1 MSSNIIVECPRESVP
16 LLNSHPSDA
25 TLTNIPI
32 HNETEDIPFDDEL
45 NVSRVS
51 LIKQEA
57 WWLFISSIP
66 LSMSYFLQSSFN
78 FISMLSVGR
87 LGVNELAAASL
98 GLMMI
103 NFIVLMPGIG
113 LASALESFC
122 NSAFTASS
130 DKTRVGFHAR
140 RGLFAVTLQL
150 IPTAVLFL
158 FMDQL
163 LLLLGQTPEVSEL
176 CGQFLRV
183 WLVGSWP
190 LLAYECLKR
199 FVQAQGIMKAS
210 TWVMVLVAPVH
221 IYASYAL
228 VWSPSTGVGFIGAPL
243 AMAMSNWLLFLGIT
257 GYIVFSKARH
267 AWGTFSLDCID
278 GIGEYY
284 RLAIPSAAMM
294 ACSWAAFELVTFGS
308 SIFGPVSLAAQACM
322 FTAMSLTYQTPAA
335 IGSATATRIGNAL
348 GQGKHRRARYAAY
361 VSISTGYIVGIV
373 CSTILFTHRRT
384 WGYIFSKDEDVV
396 ALCAK
401 LMPLFAAVQTY
412 DGMNGLVGGIMR
424 ALGRQSLGA
433 ALAFP
438 SFWIM
443 GIPLGFYLGMGP
455 PKLEV
460 VGLWLG
466 LVLGVIAYSVSQQC
480 FILFYVDWRHEVKAC
495 LSRVM
500 VSPQPKKLD
509 TADSMISSSAA
520 SMVSYGSMV

>member
-1 MSSNIIVECPRESVP
+1 MSSNSIVEYPRESAP
-16 LLNSHPSDA
+16 LLNSHPSET
-25 TLTNIPI
+25 TLAYTSI
-32 HNETEDIPFDDEL
+32 HNEPEVVPLDEEL

-51 LIKQEA
+51 LIKQES
-57 WWLFISSIP
+57 WWLFTSSIP
-66 LSMSYFLQSSFN
+66 LSMSFFLQSSFN
-78 FISMLSVGR
+78 FISMLSVGK
-87 LGVNELAAASL
+87 LGVNELAATSL
-98 GLMMI
+98 SLMMI
-103 NFIVLMPGIG
+103 NFLVRMPGIG

-130 DKTRVGFHAR
+130 DKTRVGFHTR

-150 IPTAVLFL
+150 IPTTVLFL

-163 LLLLGQTPEVSEL
+163 LLLLGQTPEVSKL
-176 CGQFLRV
+176 CGQFLHV

-199 FVQAQGIMKAS
+199 FMQAQGIMKAS

-228 VWSPSTGVGFIGAPL
+228 VWSPSMGMGFIGAPL
-243 AMAMSNWLLFLGIT
+243 AMAISNWLLFLGIT

-267 AWGTFSLDCID
+267 AWGTFSLDFID
-278 GIGEYY
+278 GIGQYY

-308 SIFGPVSLAAQACM
+308 SLFGPISLAAQACM
-322 FTAMSLTYQTPAA
+322 FTAMSLTYQIPAA
-335 IGSATATRIGNAL
+335 IGSATATRIGNML
-348 GQGKHRRARYAAY
+348 GQGKHRRARYTSY
-361 VSISTGYIVGIV
+361 VSIFTGYVVGVV

-384 WGYIFSKDEDVV
+384 WGYLFTGDDDVV
-396 ALCAK
+396 VLCAK
-401 LMPLFAAVQTY
+401 LMPYFVVVQMH

-455 PKLEV
+455 PKLGV
-460 VGLWLG
+460 VGFWLG
-466 LVLGVIAYSVSQQC
+466 LILGVVSYSLLQQI

-500 VSPQPKKLD
+500 VPQPKKLNAANL
-509 TADSMISSSAA
+509 TMPPLSDSAT
-520 SMVSYGSMV
+520 SYGSMA